1 MKNVELF
8 KIIYNTHFE
17 QIYRSTFL
25 VSQNE
30 QIARDAV
37 QEAFITA
44 FKNLHLL
51 KDLKNPHAWIAAVAS
66 NKAIDMIRKDLRSV
80 PVKDIDFLGT
90 DEFVKNSPY
99 KFVHKEL
106 EIDILKGLKQLDLKY
121 REIIVMKY
129 YYNLTEEEIHEFL
142 NIPVGTV
149 KSRLYRAR
157 QLLKNILQPG
167 NDSEGIL

>member
-51 KDLKNPHAWIAAVAS
+51 KD
-66 NKAIDMIRKDLRSV
+66 
-80 PVKDIDFLGT
+80 VKDIDFLGT